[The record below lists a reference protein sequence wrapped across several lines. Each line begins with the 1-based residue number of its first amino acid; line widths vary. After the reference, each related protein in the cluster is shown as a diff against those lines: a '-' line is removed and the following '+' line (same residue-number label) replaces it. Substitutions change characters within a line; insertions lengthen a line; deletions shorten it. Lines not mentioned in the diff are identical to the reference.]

1 MEIIGRGTP
10 TAANVRL
17 NACMLVKILLGGN
30 VLLSL
35 MLLFSMWEAAE
46 RQILFQ
52 RLHDN
57 RQAKS
62 ERDMII
68 SHTEI
73 KGQCKCVFFLMLLFS
88 M

>member
-30 VLLSL
+30 VLLLL

-46 RQILFQ
+46 RQILFR

-57 RQAKS
+57 RQAKAS
-62 ERDMII
+62 VTRQFPT
-68 SHTEI
+68 HRL
-73 KGQCKCVFFLMLLFS
+73 KGSAHVFSF
-88 M
+88 